1 MIAYGDLIPLDEK
14 NPSVFAYERE
24 YQDEKMLVICNF
36 YGKET
41 VWDSEKELE
50 EYQCIL
56 SNYEEHSIK
65 GSRIEL
71 KPYEAVVLYKK

>member
-1 MIAYGDLIPLDEK
+1 
-14 NPSVFAYERE
+14 
-24 YQDEKMLVICNF
+24 MLVICNF